1 MSAALDTSTDLPP
14 SLPRSAAAFL
24 VSLGLHLAACLT
36 GVLVW
41 LQQPP
46 PSRGIVEA
54 GRQVEVILARA
65 DAAERTDYFQEGATP
80 AEAPS
85 ENVPETTASTS
96 TPPDSLPAADAP
108 PPSSAALPNLA
119 EAAGALP
126 SRDEG
131 LFILGSGGPGRVKVL
146 PGIDDAA
153 ILAEDAARRKP
164 SGPTG
169 PAAQM
174 SLFGSGQARGRSF
187 VFVIDRSQSMGSDG
201 LGVLSAAAKELA
213 VSLKTLTEQQS
224 FQIVAYNQ
232 QPAYLGSRRLLPA
245 SEENKRKL
253 IQYVGELVAYGATEH
268 YFALSS
274 ALQMKPDVIFFL
286 TDGEDPLL
294 TRSQIAE
301 LSNRGRTTI
310 HCIQFGTSADAPPE
324 NHFMRQLAEQTR
336 GSYVYVHVAR

>member
-1 MSAALDTSTDLPP
+1 MSAALDTSPDLPP

-46 PSRGIVEA
+46 PSRGIVEG

-65 DAAERTDYFQEGATP
+65 DAQDRTDYFQEAAAHAEEADAIVTEKTASASAALDFLPAATESP
-80 AEAPS
+80 PNSTALPQLAEAPG
-85 ENVPETTASTS
+85 V
-96 TPPDSLPAADAP
+96 
-108 PPSSAALPNLA
+108 
-119 EAAGALP
+119 LP

-131 LFILGSGGPGRVKVL
+131 LFVLGSGKPGRVKVL

-213 VSLKTLTEQQS
+213 ISLKSLTEQQS

-245 SEENKRKL
+245 SEDNKLKL

-274 ALQMKPDVIFFL
+274 ALQLKPDVVFFL

-301 LSNRGRTTI
+301 LGNRGRTTI

-324 NHFMRQLAEQTR
+324 DHFMRHLAEQTR